1 MAIVGNSWQELSHL
15 EAGLVVEDG
24 GGEEVVEGA
33 ALVVVGDEQ
42 HLGPAARALDVRS
55 DEAEDV
61 VMPHQHL
68 GSRSVVIVTL

>member
-42 HLGPAARALDVRS
+42 HLGPPAGALDVRR
-55 DEAEDV
+55 DEPKDIFV
-61 VMPHQHL
+61 PKNL
-68 GSRSVVIVTL
+68 GYEEY

>member
-1 MAIVGNSWQELSHL
+1 MALVGNSWQELSYL

-42 HLGPAARALDVRS
+42 HLGPAARALDVRR

-61 VMPHQHL
+61 VMSHQHL
-68 GSRSVVIVTL
+68 GSRSIVIVSL